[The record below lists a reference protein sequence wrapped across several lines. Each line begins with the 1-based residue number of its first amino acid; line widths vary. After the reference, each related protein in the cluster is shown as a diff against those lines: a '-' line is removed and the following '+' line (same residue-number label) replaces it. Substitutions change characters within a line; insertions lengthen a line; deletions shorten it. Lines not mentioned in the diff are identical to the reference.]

1 MSGHCAIW
9 SRSRRRIGRIVP
21 QAEAMPAAAQA
32 EVIPQQTPSSAITP
46 LPASLVPDA
55 QPAAEEAR
63 ARISARRVFVSA
75 GIGTLAGAGAGLLIG
90 AITTDGCQPDESW
103 CILGWEEEV
112 AIHGV
117 AGAMVG
123 AGIGAVYG
131 LVTSPRQPRP
141 DTRPITVAPAADG
154 GLSVGLTLRH

>member
-1 MSGHCAIW
+1 
-9 SRSRRRIGRIVP
+9 
-21 QAEAMPAAAQA
+21 
-32 EVIPQQTPSSAITP
+32 
-46 LPASLVPDA
+46 
-55 QPAAEEAR
+55 
-63 ARISARRVFVSA
+63 VFVSA
-75 GIGTLAGAGAGLLIG
+75 GIGTLAGAGAGLLVG

-131 LVTSPRQPRP
+131 LVSHPRTPRTQPSP
-141 DTRPITVAPAADG
+141 VAVTPAADG

>member
-1 MSGHCAIW
+1 MLVPEASVVEATGVPFQVLAPRVEGPFASTLTLCA
-9 SRSRRRIGRIVP
+9 SATSPDR
-21 QAEAMPAAAQA
+21 
-32 EVIPQQTPSSAITP
+32 TPSIS
-46 LPASLVPDA
+46 S
-55 QPAAEEAR
+55 
-63 ARISARRVFVSA
+63 RISARRVFVSA

>member
-1 MSGHCAIW
+1 MRYTIATAATLLIASIQAI
-9 SRSRRRIGRIVP
+9 
-21 QAEAMPAAAQA
+21 PAAGQM
-32 EVIPQQTPSSAITP
+32 EVNPQSAAATAITP

-55 QPAAEEAR
+55 QPAAEAE
-63 ARISARRVFVSA
+63 ARISVRRVFVSA

-131 LVTSPRQPRP
+131 LVTSPRQPRT
-141 DTRPITVAPAADG
+141 DTRPITIAPAPG
-154 GLSVGLTLRH
+154 GSLSVGLTLRH

>member
-1 MSGHCAIW
+1 M
-9 SRSRRRIGRIVP
+9 RFRISIAAALVFAATHASTAAAQVKVTP
-21 QAEAMPAAAQA
+21 QPAAA
-32 EVIPQQTPSSAITP
+32 SAITP

-55 QPAAEEAR
+55 QPVADRAG

-75 GIGTLAGAGAGLLIG
+75 GIGTLTGAGAGLLVG

-131 LVTSPRQPRP
+131 LVTSPRRPRT
-141 DTRPITVAPAADG
+141 DTATPITVAPAPG
-154 GLSVGLTLRH
+154 GSVSVGLTLRH

>member
-1 MSGHCAIW
+1 MRLKISIAATLVVTALHAMS
-9 SRSRRRIGRIVP
+9 
-21 QAEAMPAAAQA
+21 AAAQVEA
-32 EVIPQQTPSSAITP
+32 DPRPAGALAMTP
-46 LPASLVPDA
+46 LPASLTPDT
-55 QPAAEEAR
+55 QPAAGEAT

-75 GIGTLAGAGAGLLIG
+75 GIGTLAGAGAGLLVG

-123 AGIGAVYG
+123 AGIGAIYG
-131 LVTSPRQPRP
+131 LLSSPPRP
-141 DTRPITVAPAADG
+141 RTEPAPITVAPAPG
-154 GLSVGLTLRH
+154 GSLSIGLTLRH

>member
-1 MSGHCAIW
+1 
-9 SRSRRRIGRIVP
+9 
-21 QAEAMPAAAQA
+21 
-32 EVIPQQTPSSAITP
+32 
-46 LPASLVPDA
+46 
-55 QPAAEEAR
+55 
-63 ARISARRVFVSA
+63 VFVSA
-75 GIGTLAGAGAGLLIG
+75 GIGTLAGASAGLVVG

-131 LVTSPRQPRP
+131 LISSPRTPRTP
-141 DTRPITVAPAADG
+141 APVAVAPAADG
-154 GLSVGLTLRH
+154 GVSVGLTLRH